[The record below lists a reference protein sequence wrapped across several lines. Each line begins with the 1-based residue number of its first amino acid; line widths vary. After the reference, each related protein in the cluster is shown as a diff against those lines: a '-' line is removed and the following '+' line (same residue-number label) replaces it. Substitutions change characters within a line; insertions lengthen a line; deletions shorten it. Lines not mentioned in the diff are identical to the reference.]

1 MSTVRERAM
10 LEGFERSG
18 TVQNAYSTNTPA
30 IGPYLVSDPQ
40 SAFSVRVETV
50 LMGSIYRMSIVRP
63 MNKAFSLDEI

>member
-1 MSTVRERAM
+1 MSAVWERAM

-30 IGPYLVSDPQ
+30 IGPYLVSDQQ
-40 SAFSVRVETV
+40 SAFGARVETV

>member
-30 IGPYLVSDPQ
+30 IGPYLVSDQQ
-40 SAFSVRVETV
+40 SAFNARVETV

-63 MNKAFSLDEI
+63 MNKAFSFDEI